1 VPTDAQEEVDFY
13 YVCFVKTE
21 NSRVYEMDG
30 DRKGLIDKGV
40 KLKPEDDMLSEA
52 GIGVVKE
59 YIERESSDNIS
70 FSLIVLV
77 EIKCL
82 DRA

>member
-1 VPTDAQEEVDFY
+1 
-13 YVCFVKTE
+13 
-21 NSRVYEMDG
+21 
-30 DRKGLIDKGV
+30 
-40 KLKPEDDMLSEA
+40 MLSEA
-52 GIGVVKE
+52 SIDVIKK

-77 EIKCL
+77 ETKCS